1 MSGQQ
6 FCLRWNNH
14 QPNFVAAFSSL
25 LNNESLVDV
34 TLAAEGKHIQAHR
47 IVLSACSSY
56 FQTLLSMNACQH
68 PIVILKD
75 VRYKDLKTL
84 VEYMYYGEVNVCED
98 QLPAILKTAET
109 LQIKGLTE
117 MPEEKISLNKTI
129 TLSTETPTTSPC
141 AIRRKRFRKCSTN
154 SGSSSMEQIPGGSE
168 ESIERVIITS
178 PSPSSLKAES
188 ADCPSPLHS
197 PRELSIESE
206 TKDLSSKGSFDE
218 DRCSLS
224 QQQSIESNDSRKSN
238 REESRPPSC
247 SSQAS
252 SQGTLRS
259 VSVDSPSVASKRGR
273 LLIRQPRIKKE
284 SDGDRDDLSP
294 EKYNSDLGLSPG
306 PVAAPLGNL
315 LTVPQPSF
323 LVKQHSHPLLFPSSA
338 GSSSSPQLNVS
349 SPTETTTRSSKSFEE
364 LRRTMSTPQYST
376 IKTEFVQE
384 GGNRSVHC
392 PVLRPGPA
400 LGCNFCWNT
409 IDDHGRILRRK
420 TKYHCP
426 ECRTNLCIVPCF
438 QDYHE
443 KCCSEDKAAIAMITR
458 AQSPVP
464 LSPGSS
470 VPTIVK
476 TRSV

>member
-252 SQGTLRS
+252 SQGCIMLERSNLRPQVVISSPDNCVIPDCSIIPVSSTSRRKWSSNQDNVNFQEALEAVRTKKLGFCKAAKIFGVNNRSLWLEYKKRGYPTRPAPKQCKAKRNQLANEVTTTS
-259 VSVDSPSVASKRGR
+259 VSSMCTTVATVSREAVTSSR
-273 LLIRQPRIKKE
+273 EPTTSEAYQPQLIPHPPH
-284 SDGDRDDLSP
+284 SYLSP
-294 EKYNSDLGLSPG
+294 HFDHPPAYYASSGENSTQIANMIPAHISNLYNME
-306 PVAAPLGNL
+306 NY
-315 LTVPQPSF
+315 
-323 LVKQHSHPLLFPSSA
+323 
-338 GSSSSPQLNVS
+338 
-349 SPTETTTRSSKSFEE
+349 
-364 LRRTMSTPQYST
+364 YS
-376 IKTEFVQE
+376 Q
-384 GGNRSVHC
+384 
-392 PVLRPGPA
+392 
-400 LGCNFCWNT
+400 
-409 IDDHGRILRRK
+409 
-420 TKYHCP
+420 
-426 ECRTNLCIVPCF
+426 
-438 QDYHE
+438 Q
-443 KCCSEDKAAIAMITR
+443 
-458 AQSPVP
+458 
-464 LSPGSS
+464 
-470 VPTIVK
+470 
-476 TRSV
+476 